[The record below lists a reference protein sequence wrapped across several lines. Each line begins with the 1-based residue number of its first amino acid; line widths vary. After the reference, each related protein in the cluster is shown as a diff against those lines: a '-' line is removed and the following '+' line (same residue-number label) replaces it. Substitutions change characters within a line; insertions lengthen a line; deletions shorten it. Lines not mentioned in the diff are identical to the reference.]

1 VLKWVQQQRAAAT
14 AAAAAAVP
22 SGAERKQTVGKKGRG
37 RKMEGEEEEHVR
49 SERQGAVGKVP
60 PTSKG
65 PLHTS
70 LSLSLSL

>member
-14 AAAAAAVP
+14 AAAAVP
-22 SGAERKQTVGKKGRG
+22 SGAEQKQTVGKKGRG
-37 RKMEGEEEEHVR
+37 RKMEGEEEQHVR
-49 SERQGAVGKVP
+49 SKRQGAVGKVP

-70 LSLSLSL
+70 LSLSKP